1 MSNRQSW
8 LNLISGAEGTRNP
21 DGSRGY
27 NIYYGGGTFDNT
39 KSHPNKVIQP
49 TQNSIPSS
57 AAGAYQFM
65 PGTWQGLGGGS
76 MTPDRQ
82 DEYAY
87 QLGLRRGVD
96 FDTAEIN
103 PGNVALLAAEWASL
117 PTAAG
122 KSYYPNQRAKSMG
135 DLYKYAG
142 TDNVQQS
149 ASNGQQS
156 APQSE
161 QVQNDQLPALIQL
174 FEDSLG
180 PSVSA
185 PKTTPLEADAD
196 LLKEALTE
204 EVQIANTEASN
215 DSKAISDLQKTQ
227 EAIIKLLKQT
237 GGQSEA
243 SSTKQAL
250 QERISE
256 AYKAFT
262 PGKSVI

>member
-39 KSHPNKVIQP
+39 QSHPGKVIQP

-87 QLGLRRGVD
+87 QLGLGRGVD

-103 PGNVALLAAEWASL
+103 PQNVALLAPEWASL

-122 KSYYPNQRAKSMG
+122 KSYYPNQRAKDMSE
-135 DLYKYAG
+135 LYKYAG
-142 TDNVQQS
+142 TANAQQS
-149 ASNGQQS
+149 SPQQS

-161 QVQNDQLPALIQL
+161 EGQDVQLPALIKL

-180 PSVSA
+180 SSVSV
-185 PKTTPLEADAD
+185 PKTAPIKADAD
-196 LLKEALTE
+196 LLEEALTE
-204 EVQIANTEASN
+204 DLQIANTEASN
-215 DSKAISDLQKTQ
+215 DNKAIKDLQKTQ

-237 GGQSEA
+237 GSQSEV